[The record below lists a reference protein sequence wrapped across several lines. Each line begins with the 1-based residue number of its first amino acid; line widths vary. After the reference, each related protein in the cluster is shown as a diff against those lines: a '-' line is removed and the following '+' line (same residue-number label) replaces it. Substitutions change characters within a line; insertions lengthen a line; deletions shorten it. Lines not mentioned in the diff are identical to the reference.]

1 MIALRD
7 AFLSAIVAL
16 GLFAPLVGLV
26 TTSTEHGLS
35 VQARPLATAIV
46 VGLVF
51 FGRLLIL
58 SWRGRP
64 AAVPPRPVRS
74 SANMSA
80 APVNTSRLY
89 CL

>member
-1 MIALRD
+1 MRPSPMTALRD

-26 TTSTEHGLS
+26 TTSGEHGLS
-35 VQARPLATAIV
+35 LQARPIATAIV

-58 SWRGRP
+58 SWRGRTRREVTAP
-64 AAVPPRPVRS
+64 NRAFAERIAPRR
-74 SANMSA
+74 
-80 APVNTSRLY
+80 
-89 CL
+89 